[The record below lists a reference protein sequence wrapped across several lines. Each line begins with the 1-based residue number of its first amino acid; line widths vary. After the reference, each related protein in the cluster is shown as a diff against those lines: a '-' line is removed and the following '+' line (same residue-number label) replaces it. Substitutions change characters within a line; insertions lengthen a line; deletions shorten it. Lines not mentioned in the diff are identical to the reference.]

1 MGNILGEIIA
11 HKRTEVAERRGLY
24 PAKLLESSPYFKA
37 TPHSLRS
44 CLKRAEGVG
53 IIAEIKRRSPSKG
66 VINNEISIEQ
76 LSRGYIEAG
85 ASALSILTDTRYF
98 GGSLEDLITARRLNS
113 CPVLRK
119 DFMIDPYQV
128 IEAKSVG
135 ADVVLLIAA
144 ALSPAEVRKLGSLA
158 RSLGLEVLLEVHN
171 ELELE
176 SHLCQEVDLVGVNNR
191 DLTTFAVDIGCSER
205 LAPKIPTEFIKIT
218 ESGISEAETI
228 RALKGCGYQGFLI
241 GEAFMKTCAPDLAC
255 QKLIERVRAG

>member
-1 MGNILGEIIA
+1 MNILGEIIA

-171 ELELE
+171 EKELE
-176 SHLCQEVDLVGVNNR
+176 SHLCQE
-191 DLTTFAVDIGCSER
+191 VDIGCSER
-205 LAPKIPTEFIKIT
+205 LAPKIPSEFIKIT

-255 QKLIERVRAG
+255 QKLIEQVREG